1 MTKKRKPRGSSLVAL
16 KAEFDAYKKIGDKE
30 GLATL
35 HNKLKVTV
43 TEMGN
48 NPAQVLAAA
57 DFRALKVDVKR
68 ENLRLNPEYK
78 SNRDVGAQL
87 VY

>member
-1 MTKKRKPRGSSLVAL
+1 
-16 KAEFDAYKKIGDKE
+16 
-30 GLATL
+30 
-35 HNKLKVTV
+35 
-43 TEMGN
+43 MGN